1 MKNHEKRIND
11 YLKSFKKSGSLT
23 TDQSKKIKAI
33 GCRPGILYDLCDVHK
48 GIIDVFSPFRPIL
61 SSIGTPS
68 CKLSKFLV
76 PKLSSITFNEFTV
89 KDSFAFVEKTVH
101 QDGKLFM
108 GSLDVD
114 SLFTNIPLKK
124 TIWI

>member
-1 MKNHEKRIND
+1 M
-11 YLKSFKKSGSLT
+11 KSFKKSGSLT

-33 GCRPGILYDLCDVHK
+33 GCRAGILYDLCEVHK
-48 GIIDVFSPFRPIL
+48 GIIDVCSPFRPIL
-61 SSIGTPS
+61 LSIGTPS
-68 CKLSKFLV
+68 YKLSKFLV

-114 SLFTNIPLKK
+114 SLFTNIPLRK
-124 TIWI
+124 TI